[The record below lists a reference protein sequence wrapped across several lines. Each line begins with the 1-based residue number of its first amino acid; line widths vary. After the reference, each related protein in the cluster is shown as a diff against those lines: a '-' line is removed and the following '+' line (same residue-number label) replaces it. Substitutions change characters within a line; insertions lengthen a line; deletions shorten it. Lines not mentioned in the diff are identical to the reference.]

1 MCLRKEVLNKTFYK
15 CFLFVPNISF
25 GKFEPFLH
33 HFRMRQR
40 RVITSLKLNLWNHG
54 IGLNIQK
61 EQAEKC
67 LLTKNQPFGSNWWGD
82 KSNVILQWL
91 HINTLLLKLAGNV
104 YVKIQANLRRIR
116 MKSSEQTGAYIYPSI
131 CTIKLL
137 FDKGTFFILFF
148 LTLMN
153 WSHTSFLYCLLSSLR
168 G

>member
-1 MCLRKEVLNKTFYK
+1 MCLRKEVLNEKCYE
-15 CFLFVPNISF
+15 CFLFVPNVRQVRTFSELF
-25 GKFEPFLH
+25 WTRWRRESDYVAKTKFVKSWDWFEYPE
-33 HFRMRQR
+33 R
-40 RVITSLKLNLWNHG
+40 TSWKMFTY
-54 IGLNIQK
+54 QK
-61 EQAEKC
+61 SAR
-67 LLTKNQPFGSNWWGD
+67 SNWWGD